1 MWAEN
6 KGQNSFALISLTAG
20 NRRALYDQTRSMP
33 NGSAACA
40 AKHAAAAAAREW
52 NKKTV
57 ARHLMFIAHNDSATI
72 VKAIDN
78 RERLGKI

>member
-1 MWAEN
+1 MWVEN
-6 KGQNSFALISLTAG
+6 KGQNSFALISLTVG

-40 AKHAAAAAAREW
+40 AQHAAAAARER

-57 ARHLMFIAHNDSATI
+57 AWHLMFIAHNDSATI